1 MDFQHE
7 VCSSKSYNINFD
19 IFLGTRSRGVPGKK
33 IISYLGQTESIDLTF
48 IACWS
53 NNMPGFFNQ
62 FLRRKNGFNT
72 AQLILFF
79 PSVYWKKNLHN
90 YRLRGQL
97 NFFNTYLS

>member
-62 FLRRKNGFNT
+62 FFKKEKRLQHCPTYIIFSLR
-72 AQLILFF
+72 LLE
-79 PSVYWKKNLHN
+79 KKPA
-90 YRLRGQL
+90 
-97 NFFNTYLS
+97 